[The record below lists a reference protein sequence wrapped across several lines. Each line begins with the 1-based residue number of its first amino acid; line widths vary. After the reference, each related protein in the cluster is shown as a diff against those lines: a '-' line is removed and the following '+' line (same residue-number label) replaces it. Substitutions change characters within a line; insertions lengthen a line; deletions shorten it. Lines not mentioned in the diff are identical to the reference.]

1 MSMANSLEVRPPL
14 LDYRI
19 VEWASRLPSNIK
31 VRGLRKKAIFKKA
44 LQGVLPDSI
53 LRRRKKG
60 FSVPLATWLR
70 GDLRETLC
78 DVLSRDRIKSQGL
91 FRPEAVQALWEAH
104 RDRRADYGRQ
114 LWTLLVFS
122 LWHDRYLRR

>member
-1 MSMANSLEVRPPL
+1 
-14 LDYRI
+14 
-19 VEWASRLPSNIK
+19 
-31 VRGLRKKAIFKKA
+31 
-44 LQGVLPDSI
+44 
-53 LRRRKKG
+53 
-60 FSVPLATWLR
+60 LR